1 MDDYVSCYHETLLKN
16 CFHSGWHIFEECS
29 IVCILGL
36 SRSPPPCG
44 FQHGGLDMRG
54 EDEMTPEVI
63 KRQMTD
69 AEWQK
74 VYDMSRD
81 KNLYHNLCSSLFPAI
96 YGELVTIEN
105 EQERY

>member
-1 MDDYVSCYHETLLKN
+1 
-16 CFHSGWHIFEECS
+16 
-29 IVCILGL
+29 
-36 SRSPPPCG
+36 
-44 FQHGGLDMRG
+44 MRG

-105 EQERY
+105 EQERTVLRKIVLKQLLLLGLKR

>member
-1 MDDYVSCYHETLLKN
+1 
-16 CFHSGWHIFEECS
+16 
-29 IVCILGL
+29 
-36 SRSPPPCG
+36 
-44 FQHGGLDMRG
+44 MRG
-54 EDEMTPEVI
+54 EEEMTPEVI

-96 YGELVTIEN
+96 YGESLSSYLLEH
-105 EQERY
+105 